1 MHLADPGG
9 IRHFV
14 VGTGGRSMDEFMGI
28 PETNSQVR
36 ASTFG
41 LLELTLRDGGYDWR
55 FVDARGSF
63 EDSGSGSCS

>member
-1 MHLADPGG
+1 
-9 IRHFV
+9 
-14 VGTGGRSMDEFMGI
+14 MDEFMEI

-41 LLELTLRDGGYDWR
+41 VLELTLRNGGYDWR